1 MSPQRSVLAM
11 AIALTLA
18 ACGSDSTQSNT
29 SQPSVDKP
37 NPEMSLTA
45 RAADGY
51 LIGANACLDLNAN
64 KMCDRDEPSATTGEN
79 GQFTLQGLTPEQ
91 IAKGSLLIEVV
102 AGQTKD
108 ADYGDAP
115 LTKSYRLSA
124 PPGSPFISPLT
135 TLVHNEIENGRTLEE
150 AKAAVQAKLGTKLDL
165 AADYVEGK
173 SSKELSAADQ
183 KEFARLHRIAQVT
196 ATIMAENT
204 DKLEQAAAN
213 AGISVEKLTSLIAA
227 EVSKALSNVVTTVE
241 TAGENF
247 DPIKAGQDIDKQHVG
262 ISVENLEDKVNI
274 NEAAKSA
281 TDANLAELIKNE
293 TLTWFAGEEENGLK
307 ELSYGFVALGKND
320 EVIDQEYEL
329 DHASDS
335 FVPVTNMAN
344 PEQLILDKEGW
355 EAETDAIVKITLNDD
370 GSITLE
376 TGNSSKNEKVSAKK
390 MDLSGLNVSSVLKKS
405 ADDEVWAS
413 VIPQDLMF
421 PSNTYGYL
429 VSSEKLEGGF
439 YTFNKG
445 SWCKEGDPKRYA
457 ALNQMCNGISAI
469 KNEQETWISTL
480 ADTVAADSGNREG
493 SINSADLIPI
503 AGLAEGHVFAHL
515 LSNGKVMYYSRGWD
529 WYENFTK
536 YAEEGEWQDITQHG
550 KTLRKMTLP
559 ASIAGKTIWSNF
571 NKADNALYLAEV
583 DGFVRIAHF
592 VDQKDESN
600 YLFDS
605 TAAQLI
611 VDNYSQ
617 TTPPTPPTPPTPTS
631 PATLEACLASLPDA
645 GYTKQV
651 GDKVVYAV
659 DRTISGYPSQLIFEY
674 SYFGSGYSWL
684 TEVNLVSG
692 MPSWITAWD
701 GLLEKTIIDVKDLN
715 GNLLGYEEAYSAY
728 GYDLGQEGFNPDG
741 TFGWGIAKVT
751 LESKIVDADKHL
763 GIPVFSGPALNA
775 PLASFTVGDS
785 TVQGLRTVT
794 QQTELTEITNAW
806 SNSEFS
812 YSDTYVGKE
821 TVEVAAGTFEACKV
835 TRETKLTKPAITETS
850 ESWLTNRGFVKRI
863 RDEQSWNAYLVMEAK
878 SLPASN

>member
-18 ACGSDSTQSNT
+18 ACGSDSTQLNT

-247 DPIKAGQDIDKQHVG
+247 DPIKAGQAIDQQHVG
-262 ISVENLEDKVNI
+262 ISVENLKDKVNI

-559 ASIAGKTIWSNF
+559 ASIAGKTTWSNF
-571 NKADNALYLAEV
+571 NTADNALYLAEV

-592 VDQKDESN
+592 VDQKDESDSN
-600 YLFDS
+600 YLFGS

-617 TTPPTPPTPPTPTS
+617 TTPPTPTS

-659 DRTISGYPSQLIFEY
+659 DRTISGNPSQLIFEY
-674 SYFGSGYSWL
+674 SYSGNHYSWL

-692 MPSWITAWD
+692 MPSWINEWN
-701 GLLEKTIIDVKDLN
+701 GLLEKTIIAVKDLN
-715 GNLLGYEEAYSAY
+715 GNLLGYEEAYSAQ
-728 GYDLGQEGFNPDG
+728 GYDLGQEGFNPDDS
-741 TFGWGIAKVT
+741 FGWGIAKVT
-751 LESKIVDADKHL
+751 LETKISDADKHL

-775 PLASFTVGDS
+775 PLASFTAGDS

-812 YSDTYVGKE
+812 YSDTYVSKE
-821 TVEVAAGTFEACKV
+821 TVVVAAGTFEACKV

>member
-18 ACGSDSTQSNT
+18 ACGSDSPQSNI
-29 SQPSVDKP
+29 SQPSADKP
-37 NPEMSLTA
+37 SPDMSLTA

-79 GQFTLQGLTPEQ
+79 GQFTLQGLTPDQ

-108 ADYGDAP
+108 ADYGDKP

-124 PPGSPFISPLT
+124 PPSSSFISPLT

-165 AADYVEGK
+165 AADYVAGK

-213 AGISVEKLTSLIAA
+213 AGISVDKLTSLIAT
-227 EVSKALSNVVTTVE
+227 EVSKVLSNVVTTVE

-262 ISVENLEDKVNI
+262 ISVENLKDKVNI

-281 TDANLAELIKNE
+281 TEANLAELIKNE

-344 PEQLILDKEGW
+344 SEQLILDKEGW
-355 EAETDAIVKITLNDD
+355 EAETDAIVKITLNND
-370 GSITLE
+370 GSIILE

-421 PSNTYGYL
+421 PSNTY
-429 VSSEKLEGGF
+429 
-439 YTFNKG
+439 
-445 SWCKEGDPKRYA
+445 
-457 ALNQMCNGISAI
+457 
-469 KNEQETWISTL
+469 
-480 ADTVAADSGNREG
+480 
-493 SINSADLIPI
+493 
-503 AGLAEGHVFAHL
+503 
-515 LSNGKVMYYSRGWD
+515 
-529 WYENFTK
+529 
-536 YAEEGEWQDITQHG
+536 
-550 KTLRKMTLP
+550 
-559 ASIAGKTIWSNF
+559 
-571 NKADNALYLAEV
+571 
-583 DGFVRIAHF
+583 
-592 VDQKDESN
+592 
-600 YLFDS
+600 
-605 TAAQLI
+605 
-611 VDNYSQ
+611 
-617 TTPPTPPTPPTPTS
+617 
-631 PATLEACLASLPDA
+631 
-645 GYTKQV
+645 
-651 GDKVVYAV
+651 
-659 DRTISGYPSQLIFEY
+659 
-674 SYFGSGYSWL
+674 
-684 TEVNLVSG
+684 
-692 MPSWITAWD
+692 
-701 GLLEKTIIDVKDLN
+701 
-715 GNLLGYEEAYSAY
+715 
-728 GYDLGQEGFNPDG
+728 
-741 TFGWGIAKVT
+741 
-751 LESKIVDADKHL
+751 
-763 GIPVFSGPALNA
+763 
-775 PLASFTVGDS
+775 
-785 TVQGLRTVT
+785 
-794 QQTELTEITNAW
+794 
-806 SNSEFS
+806 
-812 YSDTYVGKE
+812 
-821 TVEVAAGTFEACKV
+821 
-835 TRETKLTKPAITETS
+835 
-850 ESWLTNRGFVKRI
+850 
-863 RDEQSWNAYLVMEAK
+863 
-878 SLPASN
+878 

>member
-150 AKAAVQAKLGTKLDL
+150 AKASVQAKLGTKLDL

-204 DKLEQAAAN
+204 DRLEQAAAN

-262 ISVENLEDKVNI
+262 ISVENLKDKVNI

-293 TLTWFAGEEENGLK
+293 TLTWFAGEEKNGLK

-559 ASIAGKTIWSNF
+559 ASIAGKTTWSNF
-571 NKADNALYLAEV
+571 NTADNALYLAEV

-592 VDQKDESN
+592 VDQKDESDSN
-600 YLFDS
+600 YLFGS

-617 TTPPTPPTPPTPTS
+617 TTPPTPPTPTS

-659 DRTISGYPSQLIFEY
+659 DRTISGNPSQLIFEY
-674 SYFGSGYSWL
+674 SYSGNHYSWL

-692 MPSWITAWD
+692 MPSWINEWN
-701 GLLEKTIIDVKDLN
+701 GLLEKTIIAVKDLN
-715 GNLLGYEEAYSAY
+715 GNLLGYEEVYSAQ
-728 GYDLGQEGFNPDG
+728 GYDLGQEGFNPDDS
-741 TFGWGIAKVT
+741 FGWGIAKVT
-751 LESKIVDADKHL
+751 LETKISDADKHL

-775 PLASFTVGDS
+775 PLASFTAGDS

>member
-18 ACGSDSTQSNT
+18 ACGSDSPQSNI
-29 SQPSVDKP
+29 SQPSADKP
-37 NPEMSLTA
+37 SPDMSLTA

-79 GQFTLQGLTPEQ
+79 GQFMLQGLTPDQ

-108 ADYGDAP
+108 ADYGDKP

-165 AADYVEGK
+165 AADYVAGK

-213 AGISVEKLTSLIAA
+213 AGISVDKLTSLIAT
-227 EVSKALSNVVTTVE
+227 EVSKVLSNVVTTVE

-262 ISVENLEDKVNI
+262 ISVENLKDKVNI

-281 TDANLAELIKNE
+281 TEANLAELIKNE

-355 EAETDAIVKITLNDD
+355 EAETDAIVKITLNND
-370 GSITLE
+370 GSIILE

-421 PSNTYGYL
+421 PFNTYGYL

-445 SWCKEGDPKRYA
+445 SWCKEGSPERYA

-469 KNEQETWISTL
+469 KDEKDTWISAL
-480 ADTVAADSGNREG
+480 ADTVAANEQSREG
-493 SINSADLIPI
+493 STNSVDLIPI
-503 AGLAEGHVFAHL
+503 AGLAAGDVFAQL
-515 LSNGKVMYYSRGWD
+515 LSNGKVVYYSRSWNWD
-529 WYENFTK
+529 ENFAK
-536 YAEEGEWQDITQHG
+536 YIDEGEWQDITQHG
-550 KTLRKMTLP
+550 KTLRRMTLP
-559 ASIAGKTIWSNF
+559 ASIAGKTTWSNF
-571 NKADNALYLAEV
+571 NTADNTLYLTEF

-592 VDQKDESN
+592 VDQKDESESN

-617 TTPPTPPTPPTPTS
+617 PTP

-659 DRTISGYPSQLIFEY
+659 DRTISGNPSQLIFEY
-674 SYFGSGYSWL
+674 SYSGNHYSWL

-692 MPSWITAWD
+692 MPSWINEWN

-715 GNLLGYEEAYSAY
+715 GNLLEYEEAYSAQ
-728 GYDLGQEGFNPDG
+728 GYDLGQEGFKPDG
-741 TFGWGIAKVT
+741 SFGWGIAKVT
-751 LESKIVDADKHL
+751 LETKISDADKHL
-763 GIPVFSGPALNA
+763 GIPVFSGPVFNA
-775 PLASFTVGDS
+775 PLASFNVGES
-785 TVQGLRTVT
+785 MVQGLRTVT
-794 QQTELTEITNAW
+794 QQTDLTEITNAW
-806 SNSEFS
+806 SHSQFS

-835 TRETKLTKPAITETS
+835 TRETKLTKPAITEMS

>member
-18 ACGSDSTQSNT
+18 ACGSDSPQSNI
-29 SQPSVDKP
+29 SQPSADKP
-37 NPEMSLTA
+37 SPDMSLTA

-79 GQFTLQGLTPEQ
+79 GRFTLQGLTPDQ

-108 ADYGDAP
+108 ADYGDKP

-165 AADYVEGK
+165 AADYVAGK
-173 SSKELSAADQ
+173 SSKEFSAADQ

-262 ISVENLEDKVNI
+262 ISVENLKDKVNI
-274 NEAAKSA
+274 NEAVKSA
-281 TDANLAELIKNE
+281 AEANLAELIKNE

-355 EAETDAIVKITLNDD
+355 EAETDAIVKITLNND
-370 GSITLE
+370 GSIILE

-445 SWCKEGDPKRYA
+445 SRCKEDNPERYA

-469 KNEQETWISTL
+469 KNEKDTWIATL
-480 ADTVAADSGNREG
+480 VDTVAANAQSREG
-493 SINSADLIPI
+493 TTNSVDLIPI
-503 AGLAEGHVFAHL
+503 AGLADGHVFAQL
-515 LSNGKVMYYSRGWD
+515 LSNGKVVYYSRGWD
-529 WYENFTK
+529 WNENFVK
-536 YAEEGEWQDITQHG
+536 YADQGEWQEITHHG
-550 KTLRKMTLP
+550 KALREVTLP
-559 ASIAGKTIWSNF
+559 ASIAGKTTWSNF
-571 NKADNALYLAEV
+571 NTADNTLYLTEF
-583 DGFVRIAHF
+583 DGFVRITHF
-592 VDQKDESN
+592 VDQKDESDSN

-617 TTPPTPPTPPTPTS
+617 PTPPTPTS
-631 PATLEACLASLPDA
+631 PATLEACLASLSDA

-659 DRTISGYPSQLIFEY
+659 DRTISGNLSQLIFEY
-674 SYFGSGYSWL
+674 SYSGNHYSWL

-692 MPSWITAWD
+692 MPNWISDWN
-701 GLLEKTIIDVKDLN
+701 GSLEKTIIAVKDLN
-715 GNLLGYEEAYSAY
+715 GNLLGYEKAYSAQ
-728 GYDLGQEGFNPDG
+728 GYDLGQEGFKPDDS
-741 TFGWGIAKVT
+741 FGWGIAKVT
-751 LESKIVDADKHL
+751 LETKISDADKHL

-812 YSDTYVGKE
+812 YSDTYMGKE
-821 TVEVAAGTFEACKV
+821 TVVVAAGTFEACKV

-863 RDEQSWNAYLVMEAK
+863 RDEQSWDAYLVMEAK
-878 SLPASN
+878 SLPAIN

>member
-18 ACGSDSTQSNT
+18 ACGSDSPQSNI
-29 SQPSVDKP
+29 SQPSADKP
-37 NPEMSLTA
+37 SPDMSLTA

-79 GQFTLQGLTPEQ
+79 GQFTLQGLTPDQ

-108 ADYGDAP
+108 ADYGDKP

-124 PPGSPFISPLT
+124 PPSSSFISPLT

-165 AADYVEGK
+165 AADYVAGK

-213 AGISVEKLTSLIAA
+213 AGISVDKLTSLIAA

-262 ISVENLEDKVNI
+262 ISVENLKDKVNI
-274 NEAAKSA
+274 NEAVKSA
-281 TDANLAELIKNE
+281 AEANLAELIKNE

-355 EAETDAIVKITLNDD
+355 EAETDAIVKITLNND
-370 GSITLE
+370 GSIILE

-390 MDLSGLNVSSVLKKS
+390 MDLSGLNVSSMLKKS

-445 SWCKEGDPKRYA
+445 SRCKEDNPERYA

-469 KNEQETWISTL
+469 KNEKDTWIATL
-480 ADTVAADSGNREG
+480 VDTVAANAQSREG
-493 SINSADLIPI
+493 TTNSVDLIPI
-503 AGLAEGHVFAHL
+503 AGLADGHVFAQL
-515 LSNGKVMYYSRGWD
+515 LSNGKVVYYSRGWD
-529 WYENFTK
+529 WNENFVK
-536 YAEEGEWQDITQHG
+536 YADQGEWQEITHHG
-550 KTLRKMTLP
+550 KALREVTLP
-559 ASIAGKTIWSNF
+559 ASIAGKTTWSNF
-571 NKADNALYLAEV
+571 NTADNTLYLTEF

-592 VDQKDESN
+592 VDQKDESDSN

-617 TTPPTPPTPPTPTS
+617 PTPPTPTS
-631 PATLEACLASLPDA
+631 PATLEACLASLSDA

-659 DRTISGYPSQLIFEY
+659 DRTISGNLSQLIFEY
-674 SYFGSGYSWL
+674 SYSGNHYSWL

-692 MPSWITAWD
+692 MPNWISDWN
-701 GLLEKTIIDVKDLN
+701 GSLEKNIIAVKDLN
-715 GNLLGYEEAYSAY
+715 GNLLGYEKAYSAQ
-728 GYDLGQEGFNPDG
+728 GYDLGQEGFKPDDS
-741 TFGWGIAKVT
+741 FGWGIAKVT
-751 LESKIVDADKHL
+751 LETKISDADKHL

-794 QQTELTEITNAW
+794 QQTELTEITKAW

-821 TVEVAAGTFEACKV
+821 TVVVAAGTFEACKV

-863 RDEQSWNAYLVMEAK
+863 RDEQSWDAYLVMEAK
-878 SLPASN
+878 SLPAIN

>member
-37 NPEMSLTA
+37 SPEMSLTA

-79 GQFTLQGLTPEQ
+79 GQFTLQGLTPAQ
-91 IAKGSLLIEVV
+91 IAKGSLLIEVI

-247 DPIKAGQDIDKQHVG
+247 DPIKAGQAIDQQHVG
-262 ISVENLEDKVNI
+262 ISVENLKDKVNI

-293 TLTWFAGEEENGLK
+293 TLTWFAGEEENDLK

-469 KNEQETWISTL
+469 KNEKETWISTL
-480 ADTVAADSGNREG
+480 ADTVAADAGNREG

-728 GYDLGQEGFNPDG
+728 GYDLGQEGFNTDG
-741 TFGWGIAKVT
+741 SFGWGIAKVA
-751 LESKIVDADKHL
+751 LESKIADADKHL

-775 PLASFTVGDS
+775 PLASFTAGDS